1 METSETP
8 EFRPSPDVVAQRVG
22 DTLVVVHLKT
32 NRIYSLNQTA
42 ARVWELLDRGLTRAG
57 IRDEILK
64 DFRVDETELESE
76 IDSLIASLTTE
87 TLLCEA

>member
-32 NRIYSLNQTA
+32 NRIYSLNHTA